1 MPPLSFGGAALCA
14 CVAMAAGNAAASGFD
29 IGPTRA
35 LLSPTSKVQ
44 TLRLRNP
51 GDIAVG
57 FEVTIKRWQM
67 DAGGEWKLLD
77 LSGPSDLVVHP
88 LSFQV
93 EPGKTQ
99 LWRVGLAR
107 TPTGNE
113 QAYRLL
119 VRQLPSKKVAGATSR
134 MGVLTQLSLPIFI
147 SDGSAKPQPSLAVG
161 AIENGRW
168 RYVLRSGDNGH
179 LDPAKVSLR
188 LFDAGDQ
195 LLSTQAL
202 MHDYVLA
209 GASLPVEAKL
219 DPKACRNAVRFEIVA
234 ASPLASHKGALAPGP
249 RACAP

>member
-1 MPPLSFGGAALCA
+1 
-14 CVAMAAGNAAASGFD
+14 MAAASVQASGFD
-29 IGPTRA
+29 ISPTRA
-35 LLSPTSKVQ
+35 LLSPASKVQ

-51 GDIAVG
+51 GDVAVG

-67 DAGGEWKLLD
+67 DAGGQWKLLE

-99 LWRVGLAR
+99 LLRVGLAR

-119 VRQLPSKKVAGATSR
+119 VRQMPQKKVAGPTVHL
-134 MGVLTQLSLPIFI
+134 GVLTQLSLPIFV
-147 SDGSAKPQPSLAVG
+147 SDGSAKPQPSLVVG

-188 LFDAGDQ
+188 LFDAGDH
-195 LLSTQAL
+195 LLSTQDL
-202 MHDYVLA
+202 MHNYVLS
-209 GASLPVEAKL
+209 GASLPVDVKL
-219 DPKACRNAVRFEIVA
+219 DSKACRNAVRFEIVA
-234 ASPLASHKGALAPGP
+234 ASPLASHKGALPPGP
-249 RACAP
+249 RSCAP